1 MELALL
7 AKVENRIISAN
18 IFNFIFMAGLKKG
31 FIVYKKAPNFRLRLS
46 YFYLEETGGFEP
58 PALQFC
64 KLLPWATRA
73 RLHIGFK
80 TMRVSVKS

>member
-1 MELALL
+1 MTKL
-7 AKVENRIISAN
+7 KI
-18 IFNFIFMAGLKKG
+18 GL
-31 FIVYKKAPNFRLRLS
+31 IVYKKAPNFRLRLS

-73 RLHIGFK
+73 RLHIESK
-80 TMRVSVKS
+80 TKRVSVMS